1 MGAYRSVLQLQN
13 LMQLSE
19 DGLIS
24 NYKFKRHIKGGYTFN
39 MSLSNQKINNE
50 NVNVDFTKYNIK
62 IVYLNTNQ
70 PKIFI
75 DNYQLTDNTPH
86 IYNDHSLCLYHASEF
101 EWNDTK
107 SIAYDLIPWV
117 YMWIY
122 YYELWLEFDEWYG
135 EEYEH

>member
-1 MGAYRSVLQLQN
+1 MEKYRSVLQLQG

-19 DGLIS
+19 DGFIS

-50 NVNVDFTKYNIK
+50 NVNIDFTKYDIK
-62 IVYLNTNQ
+62 IVYTNTNH
-70 PKIFI
+70 PNIYI
-75 DNYQLTDNTPH
+75 DNFQLSKNTPH
-86 IYNDHSLCLYHASEF
+86 TFKDHSLCLYHKSEF
-101 EWNDTK
+101 DWNDTK
-107 SIAYDLIPWV
+107 SIAYDLLPWV

-122 YYELWLEFDEWYG
+122 YYELWLEFNEWYG